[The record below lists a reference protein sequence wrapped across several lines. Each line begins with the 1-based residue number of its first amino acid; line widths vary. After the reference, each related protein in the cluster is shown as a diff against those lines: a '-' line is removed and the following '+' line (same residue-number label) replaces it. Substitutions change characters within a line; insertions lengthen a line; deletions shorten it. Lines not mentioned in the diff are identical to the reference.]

1 MAAWCGTFMKY
12 YSLFLLLL
20 AAACGALGFGEL
32 AGPAASVTRGLF
44 VVFFLLF
51 AVALD
56 RAEA

>member
-1 MAAWCGTFMKY
+1 MKY

-20 AAACGALGFGEL
+20 AVLFALLGFGAL
-32 AGPAASVTRGLF
+32 AGSAALATRALF

-56 RAEA
+56 GPEG